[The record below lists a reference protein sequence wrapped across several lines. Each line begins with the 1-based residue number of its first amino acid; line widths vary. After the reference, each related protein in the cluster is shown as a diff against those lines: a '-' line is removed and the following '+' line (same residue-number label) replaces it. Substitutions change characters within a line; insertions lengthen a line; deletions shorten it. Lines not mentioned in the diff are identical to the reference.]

1 MLNIGTRLILTVLS
15 VAAMA
20 GASAAQERRPAE
32 TRAVPIDLVCAPQA
46 ALALPSQSL
55 RITGGTEPSKALFA
69 AGDTVF
75 INAGTAQGLEP
86 GQRYFARRI
95 VEDRFAVR
103 TTESIP
109 RSVHTGGWITIT
121 GAQADIATARVG
133 EACDGVIEGDYL
145 EALVLPPVAV
155 ATDGGAP
162 DFERPARVILA
173 DDRRQLGTGGGSLMV
188 LDRGTD
194 HGLRPGQRLTVFRRA
209 LNGSGPIV
217 AIGDAFVATTQA
229 ETSVIRIEKS
239 REEVQVGDLVA
250 IHR

>member
-1 MLNIGTRLILTVLS
+1 MLNTGTRLILAFLS
-15 VAAMA
+15 ITAIASAA
-20 GASAAQERRPAE
+20 AAQERRPAE

-46 ALALPSQSL
+46 ALALPSQAF
-55 RITGGTEPSKALFA
+55 RITGGPEPSKALFA

-86 GQRYFARRI
+86 GQHYFARRI
-95 VEDRFAVR
+95 VEDRFALR

-109 RSVHTGGWITIT
+109 RSVHTGGWITIIE
-121 GAQADIATARVG
+121 AQTDTSTAKVA

-145 EALVLPPVAV
+145 EALALPPVAV

-209 LNGSGPIV
+209 LNGSGPV
-217 AIGDAFVATTQA
+217 VEIGDAFIATTYA
-229 ETSVIRIEKS
+229 ETSLIRIQKS
-239 REEVQVGDLVA
+239 REEVKVGDLVA